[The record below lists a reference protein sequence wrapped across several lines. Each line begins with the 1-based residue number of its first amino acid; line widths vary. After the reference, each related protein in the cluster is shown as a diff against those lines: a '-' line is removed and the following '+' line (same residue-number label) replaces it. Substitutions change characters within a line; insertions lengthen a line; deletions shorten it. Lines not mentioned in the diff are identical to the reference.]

1 MEAPGARGVSGTGVG
16 AEGVGGEP
24 VDGDE
29 VHANRAQEVVLVG
42 REALRRDALLDVHTD
57 LRAVLHRLPV
67 ACPTSR

>member
-42 REALRRDALLDVHTD
+42 REALRRGMRSWMYIFVCCSTH
-57 LRAVLHRLPV
+57 
-67 ACPTSR
+67 